1 MAWTQEKIETTLQSV
16 VEKAQEDA
24 AFREKLKSSPKEA
37 LEAEAGEMIPE
48 FIRIAIVDQNDA
60 DIVITLPKVQS
71 DELSDADLEQ
81 VAGGKGETKNCN
93 VAFDYAGEFGRLS
106 KEERTSAAERVLCG
120 IAITC
125 VGLVATLSAI
135 TG

>member
-1 MAWTQEKIETTLQSV
+1 MAWTQEKVESTLKSI

-48 FIRIAIVDQNDA
+48 FIRIAIVDQNET

-81 VAGGKGETKNCN
+81 VAGGKITDEQYQNQG
-93 VAFDYAGEFGRLS
+93 
-106 KEERTSAAERVLCG
+106 
-120 IAITC
+120 ITC
-125 VGLVATLSAI
+125 MSVSGAPGGSYTFSISRAI
-135 TG
+135 I

>member
-1 MAWTQEKIETTLQSV
+1 MAWTQEKVESTLKSV

-48 FIRIAIVDQNDA
+48 FIRIAVVDQNDA

-81 VAGGKGETKNCN
+81 VAGGKSDPRHCSLRPLMFPPIAVSNI
-93 VAFDYAGEFGRLS
+93 FG
-106 KEERTSAAERVLCG
+106 
-120 IAITC
+120 
-125 VGLVATLSAI
+125 
-135 TG
+135 